1 VDILSNYDVKG
12 DIVNLK
18 VSRKNHISDKTI
30 EELKD
35 DSLTASFKD
44 LFNKALSEVNNM
56 ELKATDLA
64 NQFAIDPDSVNI
76 HDVQIAAEQA
86 EMGVMLT
93 KGIMDRVIRAYKEII
108 SVR

>member
-1 VDILSNYDVKG
+1 MDILSNYDVKG